1 MLTAL
6 TISFVAFLLL
16 YFYLL
21 SLRYR
26 VGEMRH
32 EIKALRV
39 ERGA

>member
-6 TISFVAFLLL
+6 VISFVGFLLI

-32 EIKALRV
+32 EIKMLRL
-39 ERGA
+39 ERGV

>member
-6 TISFVAFLLL
+6 AISFVGFLLL

-26 VGEMRH
+26 LGEMRQ
-32 EIKALRV
+32 EIKVRRL
-39 ERGA
+39 EKGG

>member
-6 TISFVAFLLL
+6 AISFAGFLLL

-26 VGEMRH
+26 LGEMR
-32 EIKALRV
+32 EKIKARRL
-39 ERGA
+39 ERGV

>member
-6 TISFVAFLLL
+6 AVSFVGFLLL

-26 VGEMRH
+26 LGEMRQ
-32 EIKALRV
+32 EIKALRL
-39 ERGA
+39 ERGV

>member
-6 TISFVAFLLL
+6 TISFVGFLLL

-26 VGEMRH
+26 IGEMRQ
-32 EIKALRV
+32 EIKSLRL
-39 ERGA
+39 ERGL